1 MIKSAVFIISILSFP
16 AHTLA
21 QDGGSGGGG
30 GLGSGSGGA
39 IENGSPLPGENSAQ
53 RLGDLN
59 DIDRALNDLKRS
71 TTKARPKF
79 ATLFDK
85 TQNAIL
91 KDDLK
96 KADELV
102 LKLREMKPVNDY
114 EQSRLYL
121 IDYWYYGKQGNK
133 ELENDAASKLLSIG
147 AGNIDS
153 QAFVE
158 AGMRLLKR
166 QFNNQDIGGAIE
178 TLTNLRKEPS
188 SQVELMS
195 VVSAVKKL
203 DDYAE
208 QKTNIVQKITTNETG
223 NWSAKLFKSHFLFS
237 GISGEIS
244 TLEFNCINKQSTL
257 TYKSDSVMEIPEAWG
272 SCAMRV
278 NAKPNTSFTL
288 TQLQQKPM

>member
-1 MIKSAVFIISILSFP
+1 MIKSAIFIISIFFFSAL
-16 AHTLA
+16 ALA
-21 QDGGSGGGG
+21 QDAGGGGGGSGGG
-30 GLGSGSGGA
+30 SGG
-39 IENGSPLPGENSAQ
+39 GESMGGAGGASDFSNFDKELEQLEAA
-53 RLGDLN
+53 RNFKGD
-59 DIDRALNDLKRS
+59 KKS
-71 TTKARPKF
+71 KARPKF
-79 ATLFDK
+79 AGLFDK

-257 TYKSDSVMEIPEAWG
+257 AYKPDSVMEIPEAWG